1 MLNQPQKNDD
11 EGSVKGKG
19 PAVML
24 PARGNPFDQ
33 QTSASSSAAP
43 QGAAAMAA
51 IEPRDLSPDDLAAL
65 FPTSHSDRDVP
76 SPVGAG
82 ATMDATTAAPPESSV
97 EDWAALS
104 PSSHEDRQPSESPD
118 EGLQPEVTTQ
128 PVTEPITQPVT
139 QLIDQPQP
147 TTQPTGDRRKTPP
160 PQSVTILEQPSQGGT
175 VLNTVMAGGQDSS
188 TPGTVLQVSGDV
200 AITSPTY
207 KPGQPLPSNKE
218 LVDMFVPNARLVT
231 IWAEIDD
238 LENQVSSLSGVSR
251 KLALELVARLAV
263 ARNYLMNNRDQF
275 EEAGQEVA
283 IVKYYLNRVRTS
295 SFTQRPRPI
304 LGFLTVF
311 LVLLVIGFLS
321 STTISNYVKQTVP
334 SATID
339 FGTVWITIL
348 WGGVG
353 GWFGAIYNLW
363 AHVARD
369 QDYDPQFA
377 LWYYTNPIIGL
388 ILGALVYVVIRTG
401 IVVAAGTE
409 IQPAPYVIY
418 GMYVL
423 AWAVGFQ
430 QNLAL
435 SLVNSVLKKLI
446 PQDEKGGKAST
457 PEPPGS
463 ASVGGS
469 SPNPPTK

>member
-1 MLNQPQKNDD
+1 MLNRLQKNDD

-33 QTSASSSAAP
+33 QTSAPGEAAP
-43 QGAAAMAA
+43 QGAAAMASM
-51 IEPRDLSPDDLAAL
+51 EPRDLSPDDLAAL
-65 FPTSHSDRDVP
+65 FPTSHSDREAP
-76 SPVGAG
+76 SPMGVGAAME
-82 ATMDATTAAPPESSV
+82 ATPSALPTEQSL
-97 EDWAALS
+97 EDIAALS
-104 PSSHEDRQPSESPD
+104 PSSHEDRQPSGSAE

-128 PVTEPITQPVT
+128 PVTQPITQPVT
-139 QLIDQPQP
+139 QPMDQPQP
-147 TTQPTGDRRKTPP
+147 IIQPTGDRRKTP
-160 PQSVTILEQPSQGGT
+160 QGVTIVEQPGQGGT
-175 VLNTVMAGGQDSS
+175 VVNAVMAGGQEGL
-188 TPGTVLQVSGDV
+188 PGPVIQVSSDL
-200 AITSPTY
+200 AIVSPTY
-207 KPGQPLPSNKE
+207 KSGQMLTSNKD
-218 LVDMFVPNARLVT
+218 LVNIFVPDARLVT

-238 LENQVSSLSGVSR
+238 LETQVSSLPGLSR
-251 KLALELVARLAV
+251 KLALELVDRLRT

-283 IVKYYLNRVRTS
+283 IVRYYLNRVRTS

-304 LGFLTVF
+304 LVFLTLFLVF
-311 LVLLVIGFLS
+311 LIIGFLS

-334 SATID
+334 TSPVD
-339 FGTVWITIL
+339 FGAVWITIL

-363 AHVARD
+363 AHVSRD

-377 LWYYTNPIIGL
+377 LWYYTNPVIGL
-388 ILGALVYVVIRTG
+388 ILGALVYVVMRTG
-401 IVVAAGTE
+401 VVVASGSDD
-409 IQPAPYVIY
+409 QPMPSYVLY

-423 AWAVGFQ
+423 SWAVGFQ

-446 PQDEKGGKAST
+446 PQDEKGGKSST
-457 PEPPGS
+457 AQPPGS

-469 SPNPPTK
+469 TPNPQK